1 MNRVQGSACPR
12 RSVVA
17 ACRALP
23 ASVSLTLVLVALAC
37 ASAAPQARAGS
48 FDWRSRGIL
57 FRIVADVPVDAGP
70 GSAAATSTAIGVDAI
85 PSPPPPMTTATQVQ
99 PEPSFLFA
107 TIHYGST
114 EQQGL
119 FLAGLRERLEASRM
133 LVNELSGAEQWRP
146 EYEAYRSLGQGQR
159 LSTLLGT
166 RAFAQLQAQLPAYT
180 AATLDGLQT
189 GGAPGVGQRVGRRR
203 AKAARIR
210 VTPKPGARA
219 APELAGGYPGICA
232 VAGATGGVHGAHA
245 RRPQAVG
252 GDEHARDA
260 GRTGT

>member
-1 MNRVQGSACPR
+1 MNRVQASACPW

-23 ASVSLTLVLVALAC
+23 ASVSLTLMLVALAC

-99 PEPSFLFA
+99 PEPSFRFA
-107 TIHYGST
+107 TLHYGST

-119 FLAGLRERLEASRM
+119 FLAGMRERLEAYRM
-133 LVNELSGAEQWRP
+133 REIG
-146 EYEAYRSLGQGQR
+146 
-159 LSTLLGT
+159 
-166 RAFAQLQAQLPAYT
+166 RAH
-180 AATLDGLQT
+180 D
-189 GGAPGVGQRVGRRR
+189 
-203 AKAARIR
+203 
-210 VTPKPGARA
+210 
-219 APELAGGYPGICA
+219 
-232 VAGATGGVHGAHA
+232 
-245 RRPQAVG
+245 
-252 GDEHARDA
+252 
-260 GRTGT
+260 